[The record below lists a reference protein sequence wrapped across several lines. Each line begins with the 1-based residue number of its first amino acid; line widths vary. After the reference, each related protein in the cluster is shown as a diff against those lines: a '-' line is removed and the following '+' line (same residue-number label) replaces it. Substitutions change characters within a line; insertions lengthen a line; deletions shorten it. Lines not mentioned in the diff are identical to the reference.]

1 MALASFSYYSSAM
14 LKRIALLALILATPL
29 TAAPVRHAPAQA
41 AQPKYAPPPAIQLQ
55 DVEHVVITTDQG
67 EIVLELDGK
76 HAPITTLNF
85 LRYAQS
91 KRFDG
96 ILFYRAMHLPWGTPP
111 SGLIQA
117 GTQGDP
123 RRLLP
128 PIAHEPTTVTGVH
141 HKAGAISMARYAPG
155 TATGDFSILLS
166 DIDGLDANPKADSE
180 DDRQGYAAFGHVV
193 KGMDVARRIFD
204 APLDPEK
211 GEGVMKGQML
221 AQPVKVITVR
231 RWEGAWPDQAPAAG
245 AAPSAP

>member
-1 MALASFSYYSSAM
+1 M
-14 LKRIALLALILATPL
+14 LKRIALLTLLLTTPL
-29 TAAPVRHAPAQA
+29 TAAPAGTPPRP
-41 AQPKYAPPPAIQLQ
+41 QPKYAPPPAIQLQ
-55 DVEHVVITTDQG
+55 DVEHVVLTTTEG

-91 KRFDG
+91 KRLDG
-96 ILFYRAMHLPWGTPP
+96 IVFYRAMHLPWGDAP

-155 TATGDFSILLS
+155 TATGTSRSCSRTWTGWTPTPRPRVRMTGRVMRLS
-166 DIDGLDANPKADSE
+166 A
-180 DDRQGYAAFGHVV
+180 
-193 KGMDVARRIFD
+193 M
-204 APLDPEK
+204 
-211 GEGVMKGQML
+211 
-221 AQPVKVITVR
+221 
-231 RWEGAWPDQAPAAG
+231 W
-245 AAPSAP
+245 

>member
-1 MALASFSYYSSAM
+1 M
-14 LKRIALLALILATPL
+14 LTRIALLALALSTPAL
-29 TAAPVRHAPAQA
+29 SAPIRHAAPAQI
-41 AQPKYAPPPAIQLQ
+41 KYAPPPAIQLQ
-55 DVEHVVITTDQG
+55 DVEHVVLTTELG

-85 LRYAQS
+85 LRYAVS

-96 ILFYRAMHLPWGTPP
+96 ILFYRAMHLPWGTAP

-128 PIAHEPTTVTGVH
+128 PIAHESTSVTGVH
-141 HKAGAISMARYAPG
+141 HTAGAISMARYAPG

-166 DIDGLDANPKADSE
+166 DIDGLDANPRADSE

-204 APLDPEK
+204 APLDPDK

-221 AQPVKVITVR
+221 AAPVKVLTVR
-231 RWEGAWPDQAPAAG
+231 RWEGPWPVAD
-245 AAPSAP
+245 AAPVKAP

>member
-1 MALASFSYYSSAM
+1 MF
-14 LKRIALLALILATPL
+14 KRIALFALILATPL
-29 TAAPVRHAPAQA
+29 AAAPARHVARTPAQQA
-41 AQPKYAPPPAIQLQ
+41 KYAPPPAIQLQ
-55 DVEHVVITTDQG
+55 DVEHVVLTTDLG
-67 EIVLELDGK
+67 DIVLELDGK

-85 LRYAQS
+85 LRYAVS

-96 ILFYRAMHLPWGTPP
+96 IVFYRAMHLPWGTPP

-166 DIDGLDANPKADSE
+166 DIDGLDANPNATTDDDKA
-180 DDRQGYAAFGHVV
+180 GYAAFGHVV
-193 KGMDVARRIFD
+193 KGMDVVRRIFD

-211 GEGVMKGQML
+211 GEGLMKGQML
-221 AQPVKVITVR
+221 AQPVKIITAR
-231 RWEGAWPDQAPAAG
+231 RWEGAWPGDAAASPAASP
-245 AAPSAP
+245 APSPAKAP

>member
-1 MALASFSYYSSAM
+1 M

-29 TAAPVRHAPAQA
+29 AAAPVRHKAAPAPAQSL
-41 AQPKYAPPPAIQLQ
+41 PKYATPPAIQLQ
-55 DVEHVVITTDQG
+55 DVEHVVLTTDQG

-85 LRYAQS
+85 LRYAVS

-155 TATGDFSILLS
+155 TATGDFSILVS

-193 KGMDVARRIFD
+193 KGMDVVRRIFD
-204 APLDPEK
+204 ASLDPDK

-221 AQPVKVITVR
+221 SQPVKIISAR
-231 RWEGAWPDQAPAAG
+231 RWEGVWSDQDQA
-245 AAPSAP
+245 SAVVQAH